1 MEISY
6 ICGLHKS
13 EYTLKRYSYYI
24 FVLIAVLVTSCK
36 MVSLKEADKRFA
48 KGEYYDA
55 AEMYRKVYRKTSPKK
70 RDLRGIVAFR
80 MGESY
85 RIVNMPVQ
93 AVSAYTN
100 AERYNVQDST
110 LSLQFARVL
119 HKTGNYK
126 KAAEQYEAFL
136 QMYPGNQFALNGIR
150 GTQLAAI
157 WRANPTRYLVKRMDI
172 FMAGRGGEFAPMLLP
187 PDYDQLFFTSN
198 RKEAKGDKV
207 SAITGLKNN
216 DIFFSRKDENGNWK
230 RTEILES
237 GVNTNYDE
245 GIVSFTGDGSLMYY
259 TYSPQDSI
267 NSSYTSIYTS
277 SRSGGSWSEGKILA
291 IGRDSMAVYAHPAI
305 TPSGEYLYFVS
316 DLPGG
321 YGGKDIWRAQLYE
334 GKVNFIENLGPSINT
349 AGDEMFP
356 YTRNDSTLYFSSD
369 GHPGMGGLDIFKAVF
384 NSLTNQW
391 KVENMQYPINSQGDD
406 FGITFEGNDEK
417 GFFSTNRNEGRGYD
431 RIYSF
436 VNSSSQVSI
445 EGYIVDPDD
454 EFVTNATIRAVG
466 NDGTNN
472 KIQGRINGTY
482 KMEANSGVDY
492 VFLASGEGYLNTRM
506 AQSTVPNIQDS
517 IYLVDFVM
525 TPINKPV
532 VLENIFFDFNKAT
545 LRPESKEAL
554 DGLIDLLKLNPNVT
568 IELSAHT
575 DRKGTDEYNDN
586 LSQRRAET
594 VVDYLIHGGIE
605 KDRLEAKGYGKR
617 HPKTVTKSI
626 VKKYG
631 FLKEGDILTEDF
643 ILEEIPDED
652 RESVDGINRRIEFK
666 VLSITYNME

>member
-1 MEISY
+1 MCY
-6 ICGLHKS
+6 KKS
-13 EYTLKRYSYYI
+13 EIILKRYSYYI
-24 FVLIAVLVTSCK
+24 LILLVAFLASCK
-36 MVSLKEADKRFA
+36 QASLKEADKKFA

-55 AEMYRKVYRKTSPKK
+55 AEMYRQVYRKTSPKK
-70 RDLRGIVAFR
+70 RDLRGEIAFR

-85 RIVNMPVQ
+85 RLVNMPIQ

-100 AERYNVQDST
+100 AERYNAEDST
-110 LSLQFARVL
+110 LFLQFARTL

-136 QMYPGNQFALNGIR
+136 QLYPGNQFAVNGIR
-150 GTQLAAI
+150 GTQLAPD
-157 WRANPTRYLVKRMDI
+157 WRNHPTRYRVKKMDI
-172 FMAGRGGEFAPMLLP
+172 LTAGRGGEFAPMLLP
-187 PDYDQLFFTSN
+187 PEYDQLFFTSN
-198 RKEAKGDKV
+198 RKEAKGEKV
-207 SAITGLKNN
+207 SPITGLKNN
-216 DIFFSRKDENGNWK
+216 DIFFSRKDENNNWM
-230 RTEILES
+230 RTEVLES
-237 GVNTNYDE
+237 GVNTDYDE
-245 GIVSFTGDGSLMYY
+245 GVVSFTSDGTRMYY

-277 SRSGGSWSEGKILA
+277 NRSGGSWSEGKILA
-291 IGRDSMAVYAHPAI
+291 VGKDSMAVYAHPAI
-305 TPSGEYLYFVS
+305 TPSGDYLYFVS

-321 YGGKDIWRAQLYE
+321 YGGKDIWRARINDD
-334 GKVNFIENLGPSINT
+334 KVSFVENLGPTINT

-356 YTRNDSTLYFSSD
+356 YMRNDTILYFSSD
-369 GHPGMGGLDIFKAVF
+369 GHPGMGGLDIFKAAF
-384 NSLTNQW
+384 REKSNQW
-391 KVENMQYPINSQGDD
+391 IIENMRYPINSQGDD
-406 FGITFEGNDEK
+406 FGITFEGEK
-417 GFFSTNRNEGRGYD
+417 ERGFFSTNRNEGRGYD

-436 VNSSSQVSI
+436 EYPVSQVSI

-454 EFVTNATIRAVG
+454 EFVTNATIRVVG
-466 NDGTNN
+466 NDGTNS
-472 KIQGRINGTY
+472 KIQGRTNGTY
-482 KMEANSGVDY
+482 NMEAASGVDY

-506 AQSTVPNIQDS
+506 AQKTVSNIEDS
-517 IYLVDFVM
+517 VYLVDFVM

-532 VLENIFFDFNKAT
+532 VLENIFFDFDKAT

-594 VVDYLIHGGIE
+594 VVDYLIKGGIE
-605 KDRLEAKGYGKR
+605 EDRLEAKGYGKR
-617 HPKTVTKSI
+617 QPKTVTKSI

-631 FLKEGDILTEDF
+631 FLKEGDTLTENF
-643 ILEEIPDED
+643 ILEELPEEHREFADE
-652 RESVDGINRRIEFK
+652 VNRRIEFK

>member
-1 MEISY
+1 MSDK
-6 ICGLHKS
+6 KS
-13 EYTLKRYSYYI
+13 EIILKRYNYYI
-24 FVLIAVLVTSCK
+24 LILLVAFLASCK
-36 MVSLKEADKRFA
+36 QASLKEADKKFA
-48 KGEYYDA
+48 KGEYFDA
-55 AEMYRKVYRKTSPKK
+55 AEMYREVYRKTSPKK
-70 RDLRGIVAFR
+70 RDLRGEIAFR

-85 RIVNMPVQ
+85 RLVNMPVQ
-93 AVSAYTN
+93 AASAYTN
-100 AERYNVQDST
+100 AERYNAEDST
-110 LSLQFARVL
+110 LYLQFARTL

-136 QMYPGNQFALNGIR
+136 QLYPGNQFAVNGIR
-150 GTQLAAI
+150 GTQLAPD
-157 WRANPTRYLVKRMDI
+157 WREHPTRYRVKKMEI
-172 FMAGRGGEFAPMLLP
+172 LTAGRGGEFAPMLLP
-187 PDYDQLFFTSN
+187 PEYDQLFFTSN
-198 RKEAKGDKV
+198 RKEAKGEKV
-207 SAITGLKNN
+207 SPITGLKNN
-216 DIFFSRKDENGNWK
+216 DIFFSRKDESNNWM
-230 RTEILES
+230 RTEVLES
-237 GVNTNYDE
+237 GVNTDYDE
-245 GIVSFTGDGSLMYY
+245 GVVSFTSDGSRMYY

-267 NSSYTSIYTS
+267 NSSYTSIYIS

-291 IGRDSMAVYAHPAI
+291 IGKDSMAVYAHPAI
-305 TPSGEYLYFVS
+305 TPSGDYLYFVS

-321 YGGKDIWRAQLYE
+321 YGGKDIWRARINDE
-334 GKVNFIENLGPSINT
+334 KVSFVENLGPAINT

-356 YTRNDSTLYFSSD
+356 YMRNDTTLYFSSD

-384 NSLTNQW
+384 DVTLNRWT
-391 KVENMQYPINSQGDD
+391 VENMRYPINSQGDD
-406 FGITFEGNDEK
+406 FSITFEGEK
-417 GFFSTNRNEGRGYD
+417 ERGFFSTNRNEGRGYD

-436 VNSSSQVSI
+436 EYPVSQVSI

-466 NDGTNN
+466 NDGTNS
-472 KIQGRINGTY
+472 KIQGRTNGTY
-482 KMEANSGVDY
+482 NMEAASGVDY

-506 AQSTVPNIQDS
+506 AQKTVSNIEDS
-517 IYLVDFVM
+517 VYLVDFVM

-532 VLENIFFDFNKAT
+532 VLENIFFDFDKAT

-594 VVDYLIHGGIE
+594 VVDYLIEGGIE
-605 KDRLEAKGYGKR
+605 NNRLEAKGYGKR
-617 HPKTVTKSI
+617 QPKTVTKSI

-631 FLKEGDILTEDF
+631 FLKEGDTLTEKF
-643 ILEEIPDED
+643 ILEELPEEHQEFADE
-652 RESVDGINRRIEFK
+652 VNRRIEFK